1 MKTVS
6 VIIVNYNAA
15 TWIRE
20 AVSSVRRQETPQL
33 RVEVIVAD
41 NASRPE
47 DRGLLQTIP
56 GIRLL
61 LFDSNQG
68 FSRANN
74 QALEQAHGQYV
85 FFLNPDTLVLPGA
98 IGTLSQYL
106 DRHPDTGAV
115 GPRVWWDTGKTLEI
129 PPTQPLTP
137 GFELAMAL
145 AGRFPFVRES
155 FRKRSTRG
163 HLTYWLARAPVE
175 TRGLAGANIFTRK
188 EILERVG
195 PFDDATFFLYF
206 EDADWCLRVAQAG
219 YGIAYEPRAEI
230 VHFYNQSAKQEQERA
245 IDLMTA
251 SKDKFFRKHYG
262 DASTAWKR
270 RLCRWLQSGG
280 PGHTESGFHQL
291 DGVSPDT
298 RFEAPSGAGNTG
310 FLFQI
315 SVSPLMF
322 PAAGAISASPSFRLP
337 PEVFESL
344 GRGAYYAQIVNL
356 TDHRVLGSWQWR
368 KM

>member
-15 TWIRE
+15 TWVRQ
-20 AVSSVRRQETPQL
+20 AVSSVRRQESPQL
-33 RVEVIVAD
+33 RIEVIVAD
-41 NASRPE
+41 NASHPE
-47 DRGLLQTIP
+47 DRGLLHDIP
-56 GIRLL
+56 GIQLL
-61 LFDSNQG
+61 LLDRNMG

-74 QALEQAHGQYV
+74 QALQQACGEHV

-98 IGTLSQYL
+98 IETLSRYL

-115 GPRVWWDTGKTLEI
+115 GPRVWWDTEKTLEI

-137 GFELAMAL
+137 GFELTMAL
-145 AGRFPFVRES
+145 AGRFPLCREP
-155 FRKRSTRG
+155 FRKRSTQR

-188 EILERVG
+188 ETLDRVG
-195 PFDDATFFLYF
+195 PFDDHTFFLYF
-206 EDADWCLRVAQAG
+206 EDADWCLRVARAG
-219 YGIAYEPRAEI
+219 LKIAYEPRAEI
-230 VHFYNQSAKQEQERA
+230 VHFYNQSAKQDMEHA
-245 IDLMTA
+245 GNLMMT

-262 DASTAWKR
+262 SATTAWKK
-270 RLCRWLQSGG
+270 RLCRLLQCREPSR
-280 PGHTESGFHQL
+280 PDSAFHRL

-298 RFEAPSGAGNTG
+298 RFEVPAEAGETG

-315 SVSPLMF
+315 SVNPLMF

-337 PEVFESL
+337 PGVFESL
-344 GRGAYYAQIVNL
+344 GRGAYYAQIVDLADN
-356 TDHRVLGSWQWR
+356 HVLESWQWQ
-368 KM
+368 KT